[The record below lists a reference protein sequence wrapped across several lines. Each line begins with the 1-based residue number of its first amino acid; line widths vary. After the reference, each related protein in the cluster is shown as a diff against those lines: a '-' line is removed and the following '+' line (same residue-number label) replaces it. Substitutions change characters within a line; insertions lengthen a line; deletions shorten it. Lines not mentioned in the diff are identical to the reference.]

1 MSLVITAV
9 IFSLALCGLAWRANA
24 RFRREDRLPM
34 QWWLNGEVTWSAPRP
49 IALALI
55 PALAIFVFASL
66 IVLSR
71 NVAPRPGQEGMV
83 LPTLIG
89 LGATF
94 VFIQAL
100 HFWLIER
107 SLRRNGS

>member
-1 MSLVITAV
+1 MSLVITAAL
-9 IFSLALCGLAWRANA
+9 FSLALFGLAWRANG

-34 QWWLNGEVTWSAPRP
+34 QWWLNGEVTWSAPRA
-49 IALALI
+49 IALAFI
-55 PALAIFVFASL
+55 PALAFFVFASL

-94 VFIQAL
+94 VFIQIL
-100 HFWLIER
+100 HFWLIEKT
-107 SLRRNGS
+107 LRRNGN